1 MIDMTNNVKNDKAI
15 MPVKT
20 SKIII
25 EIFHVLIEFLSFSD
39 SFV

>member
-1 MIDMTNNVKNDKAI
+1 MDMTNSVKNDKAI

-20 SKIII
+20 SKIMI
-25 EIFHVLIEFLSFSD
+25 EIFHVLMELLSFLD